1 MTSIADALLLI
12 GWFVLGYYL
21 LVNGMYL
28 VVHIA
33 ALFELRS
40 DLKRRAAGTMYQRF
54 SSPFF
59 PGVTVVVP
67 AYNEEAVIVENV
79 QSLLNLNYPEL
90 EIVVVNDG
98 SDDETLSRLR
108 SAFDLHPIDAE
119 IPFDI
124 PSEPI
129 EAVYHSEDAPGL
141 RVIDKENGGRADAVN
156 AGIWLA
162 EQPLF
167 CTIDADSIIDRDGLL
182 QAVEPFLERPEE
194 TVATGGTIR
203 VANGCTIENGTIKSV
218 NLPDNRLAGLQ
229 TMEYLRAFYS
239 GRLGLDRLNALMLI
253 SGAFGV
259 FRTDL
264 VREVGGYETES
275 ITEDFELTL
284 RLHRYLREQDRA
296 YNVEFVPEPVVWTE
310 VPESPATFSRQRRRW
325 YRGLLDTMARHRKMI
340 GRRRYGSPGVFGYP
354 AFLFAEVLGPL
365 IEGFGYVLVPLAFL
379 IGAADASFVL
389 LYFGLTVGFGVFLSW
404 FGIFSEV
411 WSFRRYDRPKQV
423 LYLLGYGILE
433 NFGFRQWK
441 TLIAWRGLFEYLRG
455 DTSWGE
461 MQRSGFDSD

>member
-1 MTSIADALLLI
+1 
-12 GWFVLGYYL
+12 
-21 LVNGMYL
+21 
-28 VVHIA
+28 
-33 ALFELRS
+33 
-40 DLKRRAAGTMYQRF
+40 
-54 SSPFF
+54 
-59 PGVTVVVP
+59 
-67 AYNEEAVIVENV
+67 
-79 QSLLNLNYPEL
+79 
-90 EIVVVNDG
+90 
-98 SDDETLSRLR
+98 
-108 SAFDLHPIDAE
+108 
-119 IPFDI
+119 
-124 PSEPI
+124 
-129 EAVYHSEDAPGL
+129 
-141 RVIDKENGGRADAVN
+141 
-156 AGIWLA
+156 
-162 EQPLF
+162 
-167 CTIDADSIIDRDGLL
+167 
-182 QAVEPFLERPEE
+182 
-194 TVATGGTIR
+194 
-203 VANGCTIENGTIKSV
+203 
-218 NLPDNRLAGLQ
+218 
-229 TMEYLRAFYS
+229 
-239 GRLGLDRLNALMLI
+239 MLI

-354 AFLFAEVLGPL
+354 AFLLAEVLGPL
-365 IEGFGYVLVPLAFL
+365 VEGFGYVLVPLAFL

-404 FGIFSEV
+404 FGILSEV

-423 LYLLGYGILE
+423 LRLLGYGILE

-441 TLIAWRGLFEYLRG
+441 TLIAWRGLYEYLRG

>member
-1 MTSIADALLLI
+1 MTPLGDILLLV
-12 GWFVLGYYL
+12 GWVVLWYYL
-21 LVNGMYL
+21 LVNGVYL
-28 VVHIA
+28 LVHIA
-33 ALFELRS
+33 ALYGLRS
-40 DLKRRAAGTMYQRF
+40 DLKRQAAGTIFQRF

-67 AYNEEAVIVENV
+67 AYNEEAVIVESV
-79 QSLLNLNYPEL
+79 QSLLNLNYPKL

-98 SDDETLSRLR
+98 SDDRTLSQLR
-108 SAFDLHPIDAE
+108 SAFDLRPIDAPV
-119 IPFDI
+119 PFDV

-129 EAVYHSEDAPGL
+129 ETVYQSVDATNL

-167 CTIDADSIIDRDGLL
+167 CTVDADSIIDRDGLL
-182 QAVEPFLERPEE
+182 QAVEPFLEQPEE

-203 VANGCTIENGTIKSV
+203 VASGCTIENGTIESV
-218 NLPDNRLAGLQ
+218 GLPSNPLASLQ

-264 VREVGGYETES
+264 VREVGGYETDS

-284 RLHRYLREQDRA
+284 RLHRYLREQDRD

-310 VPESPATFSRQRRRW
+310 VPESRTAFSRQRRRW
-325 YRGLLDTMARHRKMI
+325 YRGLLDTMARHRQMV
-340 GRRRYGSPGVFGYP
+340 GRRRYGSPGLFGYP
-354 AFLFAEVLGPL
+354 AFLLAEVLGPL
-365 IEGFGYVLVPLAFL
+365 VEGLGYVVVPLAFAT
-379 IGAADASFVL
+379 GAADVSFVL
-389 LYFGLTVGFGVFLSW
+389 MYFGITVGVGVFLSW
-404 FGIFSEV
+404 FGILSEV
-411 WSFRRYDRPKQV
+411 WSFRRYDQPKQV
-423 LYLLGYGILE
+423 IRLLGMGILE

-441 TLIAWRGLFEYLRG
+441 TLIAWRGLYEYFRG

-461 MQRSGFDSD
+461 MQRSGFGGD

>member
-1 MTSIADALLLI
+1 VTALSDILLLV
-12 GWFVLGYYL
+12 GWVVLGYYL
-21 LVNGMYL
+21 LVNGVYL
-28 VVHIA
+28 LVHIA
-33 ALFELRS
+33 ALYELRA
-40 DLKRRAAGTMYQRF
+40 DLKKRAAGTMFQRF

-67 AYNEEAVIVENV
+67 AYNEEAVIVESV
-79 QSLLNLNYPEL
+79 QSMLNLNYPEL
-90 EIVVVNDG
+90 EIIVVNDG
-98 SDDETLSRLR
+98 SDDTTLSRLR
-108 SAFDLHPIDAE
+108 SAFDLHPVDAPV
-119 IPFDI
+119 PFDV

-129 EAVYHSEDAPGL
+129 ETVYQSTDANNL

-167 CTIDADSIIDRDGLL
+167 CTVDADSIIDRDGLL
-182 QAVEPFLERPEE
+182 QAVEPFLEQPEE

-203 VANGCTIENGTIKSV
+203 VANGCTIENGTIDSV
-218 NLPDNRLAGLQ
+218 GLPSNRLAGIQ

-259 FRTDL
+259 FRTEL
-264 VREVGGYETES
+264 VREVGGYETDS
-275 ITEDFELTL
+275 VTEDFELTL
-284 RLHRYLREQDRA
+284 RLHRYLREHGRD
-296 YNVEFVPEPVVWTE
+296 YNVDFVPEPVVWTE
-310 VPESPATFSRQRRRW
+310 VPESRTAFSRQRRRW
-325 YRGLLDTMARHRKMI
+325 YRGLLDTMTRHRQMV
-340 GRRRYGSPGVFGYP
+340 GRRRYGSPGLFGYP

-365 IEGFGYVLVPLAFL
+365 VEGFGYVIVPLAFA
-379 IGAADASFVL
+379 IGAADLSFVL
-389 LYFGLTVGFGVFLSW
+389 MYFGITVGVGVFLSW
-404 FGIFSEV
+404 FGILSEV

-423 LYLLGYGILE
+423 IRLLGMGIIE

-441 TLIAWRGLFEYLRG
+441 TLIAWRGLYEYIRG

>member
-1 MTSIADALLLI
+1 VTALSDILLLV
-12 GWFVLGYYL
+12 GWVVLGYYL
-21 LVNGMYL
+21 LVNGVYL
-28 VVHIA
+28 LVHIA
-33 ALFELRS
+33 ALYELRA
-40 DLKRRAAGTMYQRF
+40 DLKKRAAGTMFQRF

-67 AYNEEAVIVENV
+67 AYNEEAVIVESV
-79 QSLLNLNYPEL
+79 QSMLNLNYPEL
-90 EIVVVNDG
+90 EIIVVNDG
-98 SDDETLSRLR
+98 SDDTTLSRLR
-108 SAFDLHPIDAE
+108 SAFDLHPVDAPV
-119 IPFDI
+119 PFDV

-129 EAVYHSEDAPGL
+129 ETVYQSTDANNL

-167 CTIDADSIIDRDGLL
+167 CTVDADSIIDRDGLL
-182 QAVEPFLERPEE
+182 QAVEPFLEQPEE

-203 VANGCTIENGTIKSV
+203 VANGCTIENGTIDSV
-218 NLPDNRLAGLQ
+218 GLPSNRLAGIQ

-264 VREVGGYETES
+264 VREVGGYETDS
-275 ITEDFELTL
+275 VTEDFELTL
-284 RLHRYLREQDRA
+284 RLHRYLREHGRD
-296 YNVEFVPEPVVWTE
+296 YNVDFVPEPVVWTE
-310 VPESPATFSRQRRRW
+310 VPESRTAFSRQRRRW
-325 YRGLLDTMARHRKMI
+325 YRGLLDTMTRHRQMV
-340 GRRRYGSPGVFGYP
+340 GRRRYGSPGLFGYP
-354 AFLFAEVLGPL
+354 AFLLAEVLGPL
-365 IEGFGYVLVPLAFL
+365 VEGFGYVIVPLAFA
-379 IGAADASFVL
+379 IGAADLSFVL
-389 LYFGLTVGFGVFLSW
+389 MYFGITVGVGVFLSW
-404 FGIFSEV
+404 FGILSEV

-423 LYLLGYGILE
+423 IRLLGMGILE

-441 TLIAWRGLFEYLRG
+441 TLIAWRGLYEYIRG

>member
-1 MTSIADALLLI
+1 MTTLSDILLFV
-12 GWFVLGYYL
+12 GWVVLGYYL
-21 LVNGMYL
+21 LVNGVYL
-28 VVHIA
+28 LVHIA
-33 ALFELRS
+33 ALYELRA
-40 DLKRRAAGTMYQRF
+40 DLKKQAAGTMFQRF

-67 AYNEEAVIVENV
+67 AYNEEAVIVECA

-90 EIVVVNDG
+90 EIIVVNDG
-98 SDDETLSRLR
+98 SDDTTLSRLR
-108 SAFDLHPIDAE
+108 SAFDLQPIDAPV
-119 IPFDI
+119 PFDV

-129 EAVYHSEDAPGL
+129 ETVYQSTDANNL

-167 CTIDADSIIDRDGLL
+167 CTVDADSIIDRDGLL
-182 QAVEPFLERPEE
+182 QAVEPFLEQPEE

-203 VANGCTIENGTIKSV
+203 VANGCTIENGTIDSV
-218 NLPDNRLAGLQ
+218 GLPSNRLAGIQ

-264 VREVGGYETES
+264 VREVGGYETDS
-275 ITEDFELTL
+275 VTEDFELTL
-284 RLHRYLREQDRA
+284 RLHRYLREQGRD

-310 VPESPATFSRQRRRW
+310 VPESRTAFSRQRRRW
-325 YRGLLDTMARHRKMI
+325 YRGLLDTMTRHRQMV
-340 GRRRYGSPGVFGYP
+340 GRRRYGSPGLFGYP
-354 AFLFAEVLGPL
+354 AFLLAEVLGPL
-365 IEGFGYVLVPLAFL
+365 VEGFGYVIVPLAFA
-379 IGAADASFVL
+379 IGAADLSFVL
-389 LYFGLTVGFGVFLSW
+389 MYFGITVGVGVFLSW
-404 FGIFSEV
+404 FGILSEV

-423 LYLLGYGILE
+423 IQLLGMGILE

-441 TLIAWRGLFEYLRG
+441 TLIAWRGLYEYIRG

-461 MQRSGFDSD
+461 MQRSGFDSN

>member
-1 MTSIADALLLI
+1 MTALSDILLLV
-12 GWFVLGYYL
+12 GWVVLGYYL
-21 LVNGMYL
+21 LVNGVYL
-28 VVHIA
+28 LVHIA
-33 ALFELRS
+33 ALYELRA
-40 DLKRRAAGTMYQRF
+40 DLKKRAAGTMFQRF

-67 AYNEEAVIVENV
+67 AYNEEAVIVESV
-79 QSLLNLNYPEL
+79 QSMLNLNYPEL
-90 EIVVVNDG
+90 EIIVVNDG
-98 SDDETLSRLR
+98 SDDTTLSRLR
-108 SAFDLHPIDAE
+108 SAFDLHPVDAPV
-119 IPFDI
+119 PFDV

-129 EAVYHSEDAPGL
+129 ETVYQSTDANNL

-167 CTIDADSIIDRDGLL
+167 CTVDADSIIDRDGLL
-182 QAVEPFLERPEE
+182 QAVEPFLEQPEE

-203 VANGCTIENGTIKSV
+203 VANGCTIENGTIDSV
-218 NLPDNRLAGLQ
+218 GLPSNRLAGIQ

-264 VREVGGYETES
+264 VREVGGYETDS
-275 ITEDFELTL
+275 VTEDFELTL
-284 RLHRYLREQDRA
+284 RLHRYLREHGRD
-296 YNVEFVPEPVVWTE
+296 YNVDFVPEPVVWTE
-310 VPESPATFSRQRRRW
+310 VPESRTAFSRQRRRW
-325 YRGLLDTMARHRKMI
+325 YRGLLDTMTRHRQMV
-340 GRRRYGSPGVFGYP
+340 GRRRYGSPGLFGYP

-365 IEGFGYVLVPLAFL
+365 VEGFGYVIVPLAFA
-379 IGAADASFVL
+379 IGAADLSFVL
-389 LYFGLTVGFGVFLSW
+389 MYFGITVGVGVFLSW
-404 FGIFSEV
+404 FGILSEV

-423 LYLLGYGILE
+423 IRLLGMGIIE

-441 TLIAWRGLFEYLRG
+441 TLIAWRGLYEYIRG